1 MSPNG
6 FYFSFLFWTKNLILI
21 VWYLEALPFLR
32 ASNDTL
38 FAGDEIFTEIR
49 RKVSYKHFFLN
60 FFANFLE
67 K

>member
-1 MSPNG
+1 
-6 FYFSFLFWTKNLILI
+6 LI